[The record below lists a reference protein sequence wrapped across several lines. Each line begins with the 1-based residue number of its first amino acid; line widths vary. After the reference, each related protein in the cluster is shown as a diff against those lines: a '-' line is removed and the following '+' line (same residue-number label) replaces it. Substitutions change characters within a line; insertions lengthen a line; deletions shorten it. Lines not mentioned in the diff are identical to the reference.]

1 MSNTAAVILDHL
13 NTVDVERRRRS
24 ALAGLQAK
32 VVALKAYQQRRFSRT
47 YADILH
53 TARYGP
59 AARFFL
65 DELYGP
71 SDFTRRDAQFARVV
85 PALVRLF
92 PTEVVKTVATLAELH
107 ALSESLDTAMAAE
120 LAGRLV
126 TGRTYIQAW
135 QRTGRAADRQGQI
148 TLTLRVAGE
157 LDLLTR
163 KPLMRN
169 SLRLMRA
176 PARAAGLAELQRF
189 LEAGFDTFRTMR
201 GAEEFMEIVESRER
215 ALASSLFNASAESAN
230 ASPAMTQA
238 LAGLPHDP
246 TGE

>member
-1 MSNTAAVILDHL
+1 MSNTTAAILDHL
-13 NTVDVERRRRS
+13 TTVDVERRHRS
-24 ALAGLQAK
+24 ALPGLHEK
-32 VVALKAYQQRRFSRT
+32 VVALKAYQQRRFSHT
-47 YADILH
+47 YADILD

-92 PTEVVKTVATLAELH
+92 PTEVVVAVATLAELH
-107 ALSESLDTAMAAE
+107 ALSESLDSAMAAE
-120 LAGRLV
+120 LAGGSV
-126 TGRTYIQAW
+126 TALAYIEAW
-135 QRTGRAADRQGQI
+135 QRTGRPADRQGQI
-148 TLTLRVAGE
+148 SLTLRVAGE
-157 LDLLTR
+157 LDRLTR
-163 KPLMRN
+163 KPLIRK

-189 LEAGFDTFRTMR
+189 LEAGFETFRAM
-201 GAEEFMEIVESRER
+201 GGGEEFMAIVGTRER
-215 ALASSLFNASAESAN
+215 ALASCLFNASMEDAN
-230 ASPAMTQA
+230 ANPAMVQA
-238 LAGLPHDP
+238 LAGLPRAR